1 MAQVNDMIKNL
12 GTFGVSSLMSL
23 TPIQKATFAN
33 IDTTINS
40 AIMFVFLIMMIV
52 YILLLIATYRLTGSG
67 LQTVLCLLFGLTYL
81 IFAFII
87 YGFSGYKFKK

>member
-1 MAQVNDMIKNL
+1 MAQVNDMMKNL
-12 GTFGVSSLMSL
+12 GTFGVSSLMAL

-52 YILLLIATYRLTGSG
+52 YILLLMATYRLTGSG
-67 LQTVLCLLFGLTYL
+67 LQTILCLLFGSTYL

-87 YGFSGYKFKK
+87 YGFSGYKIKK

>member
-23 TPIQKATFAN
+23 TPIQKATFVN

-52 YILLLIATYRLTGSG
+52 YILLLMATYKLTGSG
-67 LQTVLCLLFGLTYL
+67 LQTVLCLLFGSTYL

-87 YGFSGYKFKK
+87 YGFSGYKLKK